1 MVRPTEP
8 TNTPTPVAGVAFEH
22 ASAATE
28 RDGGCVFAMTSSLE
42 GYIQKAARLLVD
54 RHGAAAAV
62 RAAIGARTALEA
74 GDMEARA
81 VWLGVMRA
89 VREMSEGGSLRRLG
103 DGADRNIVPGSL
115 TEG

>member
-1 MVRPTEP
+1 MVHPTES
-8 TNTPTPVAGVAFEH
+8 TNTPTPGVAFEQ
-22 ASAATE
+22 ASAVTE

-89 VREMSEGGSLRRLG
+89 AREMSEGRTLRRLG
-103 DGADRNIVPGSL
+103 DGADRNTSSGSL